1 MLDKKVEPEM
11 LSTFGLIPE
20 FVGRLPVICELQ
32 ELDKNA
38 LKAALTEPKNAPLRQ
53 FQTMLA
59 LDDIKL
65 EVTEQGMD
73 EIAQLAVVRKVG
85 ARGLRSILEVLL
97 AKVQLDIGDYKGKT
111 IVINNVVEFLEH
123 GPSCAPTQMVV

>member
-1 MLDKKVEPEM
+1 
-11 LSTFGLIPE
+11 
-20 FVGRLPVICELQ
+20 
-32 ELDKNA
+32 
-38 LKAALTEPKNAPLRQ
+38 
-53 FQTMLA
+53 
-59 LDDIKL
+59 
-65 EVTEQGMD
+65 MD

-123 GPSCAPTQMVV
+123 GPSCAPAQMVV